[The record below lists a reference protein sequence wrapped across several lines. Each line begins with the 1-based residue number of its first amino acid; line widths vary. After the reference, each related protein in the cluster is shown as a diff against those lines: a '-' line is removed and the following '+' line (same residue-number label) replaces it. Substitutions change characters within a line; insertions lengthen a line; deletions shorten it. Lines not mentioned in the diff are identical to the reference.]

1 MIRAMADPDV
11 LEKHDPRVLRLK
23 AGLLAVWALV
33 SFGACYFARDL
44 QFGVGHWQFSYWM
57 AAQGALLAFI
67 VIVVVYT
74 WAMGRL
80 APHDAATVEDP
91 DG

>member
-1 MIRAMADPDV
+1 MADPDV

-33 SFGACYFARDL
+33 SFGTCYFARDL
-44 QFGVGHWQFSYWM
+44 QFGIGPWQFSYWM

-67 VIVVVYT
+67 AIVVVYT
-74 WAMGRL
+74 WCMGRL
-80 APHDAATVEDP
+80 APHDAATGESL